1 MDNEV
6 THEKEEIRGKMEE
19 TKNSIADKL
28 EALEQKVSAPVE
40 NVSDAVTGTIEAVK
54 DTVETVK
61 EQIEGTAE
69 VVKEAVHE
77 SAQSVRHWFDVTHH
91 VQNHPWV
98 VMGVSVGAGFLLQ
111 SLLPRATPAPRA
123 EAPSPQPL
131 VANGHGASQH
141 TRRRREHK
149 KSWFDDFTPALSQV
163 KSLAMGA
170 LFGSIRG
177 LVTKSL
183 TPEVG
188 KVVGDIINKVAAKLG
203 GDADSHNDESGS
215 PATEK
220 GKRNGSY
227 TTNPDAAEV
236 GRPMGSARWQG

>member
-6 THEKEEIRGKMEE
+6 MQEKAEIHEKMEE

-28 EALEQKVSAPVE
+28 EALEQKVAAPVE
-40 NVSDAVTGTIEAVK
+40 NVSDAVTETIEAVK
-54 DTVETVK
+54 ETVEAVK
-61 EQIEGTAE
+61 DQVEGTADA
-69 VVKEAVHE
+69 VKEAVHE
-77 SAQSVRHWFDVTHH
+77 SVQSVRHWFDITHH
-91 VQNHPWV
+91 VQQHPWV

-111 SLLPRATPAPRA
+111 SLLPRSTPAPKV
-123 EAPSPQPL
+123 EAAAPQPL
-131 VANGHGASQH
+131 VTNGHGSSHHA
-141 TRRRREHK
+141 RRRREHK

-170 LFGSIRG
+170 LFGSIKG

-203 GDADSHNDESGS
+203 GDADSHNDEPSS
-215 PATEK
+215 STTAK
-220 GKRNGSY
+220 GKPDGSY
-227 TTNPDAAEV
+227 TDTNPAEM
-236 GRPMGSARWQG
+236 GRPLGSARW